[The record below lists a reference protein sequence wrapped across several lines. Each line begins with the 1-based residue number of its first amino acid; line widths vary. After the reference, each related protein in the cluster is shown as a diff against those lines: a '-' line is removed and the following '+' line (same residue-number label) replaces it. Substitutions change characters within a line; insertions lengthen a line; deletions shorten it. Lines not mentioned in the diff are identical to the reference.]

1 MEDSEITEGYGSLN
15 YFGLVSRS
23 HKIDKA
29 NVQGKEKKKKRQKTT
44 HTENNQTDQKSLSPL
59 ESSQSKAY
67 REMFHIPESISKGPQ
82 VGKHG
87 EA

>member
-1 MEDSEITEGYGSLN
+1 MYRE
-15 YFGLVSRS
+15 
-23 HKIDKA
+23 
-29 NVQGKEKKKKRQKTT
+29 KEKKKKKGQKTT
-44 HTENNQTDQKSLSPL
+44 HTQNNQAEQKSLSPL

-67 REMFHIPESISKGPQ
+67 REMFHIAESISKGPQ